1 MSRKK
6 LLWAIGLTILVLW
19 GLGRLL
25 SSSSHVASTP
35 ETGPTASDKWRVTES
50 RSPMDDSKTVVLSLD
65 SEDLIQG
72 PIGSV
77 KPTLIVRCQEKK
89 TAVYVVTGMAA
100 RIEED
105 VDGGP
110 SDYHKV
116 RLRIDDGVASPESWT
131 EATDHRALFASDEV
145 YDTNGHYAGTGGRI
159 GFAKRLAGATTL
171 IFEFTPFDGSPQTAR
186 FNLRGLDTHLDKVAE
201 ACSWPIQ

>member
-25 SSSSHVASTP
+25 SSSSH
-35 ETGPTASDKWRVTES
+35 
-50 RSPMDDSKTVVLSLD
+50 
-65 SEDLIQG
+65 
-72 PIGSV
+72 
-77 KPTLIVRCQEKK
+77 
-89 TAVYVVTGMAA
+89 
-100 RIEED
+100 
-105 VDGGP
+105 
-110 SDYHKV
+110 DYHKV